1 MKTIAILCENYKKKK
16 QQTLKCRNF
25 EEPHEVLLIQ
35 FLRKK
40 GGCRSILLH
49 SLEEPLKSVL
59 ANTQTFQQWLNVIST
74 TTCDLIYS
82 FSVLQQQRHLGL
94 KPCHSSLYCLG
105 NVRDYVH
112 KVFWSTNI
120 AYSLIR
126 TRTQVYQGVRNF
138 VYFLN
143 EWSLMKVFMRP
154 LLRKRI

>member
-1 MKTIAILCENYKKKK
+1 MKTIAILCENYEKKK

-59 ANTQTFQQWLNVIST
+59 ANTQTFQQCLNVIST

-105 NVRDYVH
+105 NVRDYLLSTYTKFSEVLILLTPWYVH
-112 KVFWSTNI
+112 VRKC
-120 AYSLIR
+120 IR
-126 TRTQVYQGVRNF
+126 G
-138 VYFLN
+138 
-143 EWSLMKVFMRP
+143 
-154 LLRKRI
+154 